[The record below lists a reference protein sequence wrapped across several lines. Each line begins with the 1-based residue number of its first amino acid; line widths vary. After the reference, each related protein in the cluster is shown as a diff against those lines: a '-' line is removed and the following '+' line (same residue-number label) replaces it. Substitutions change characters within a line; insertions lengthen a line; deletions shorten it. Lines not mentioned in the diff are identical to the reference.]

1 MRAYVPATL
10 PLLARWWSA
19 GAVAA
24 EAVFA
29 VTPALREV
37 YAGGDTEELEYA
49 ALTEA
54 ARASLELLTAEPAA
68 PRRRVVLAVD
78 VPGLAAE
85 PGAGPAA
92 VRMAG
97 DLAFDAVAAVHIDD
111 ATAGAGG
118 EELLWYA
125 THEIPDLLAGS

>member
-1 MRAYVPATL
+1 VRAYVPATL
-10 PLLARWWSA
+10 PLLARWWLA

-24 EAVFA
+24 EVAFA
-29 VTPALREV
+29 VTPAVREA
-37 YAGGDTEELEYA
+37 YAGADTEELEYA

-54 ARASLELLTAEPAA
+54 ARASLALLAADPTA

-78 VPGLAAE
+78 APGLADEA
-85 PGAGPAA
+85 GAGPAA

-97 DLAFDAVAAVHIDD
+97 DLTFDAVAAVHIDD
-111 ATAGAGG
+111 VTAGAGG

-125 THEIPDLLAGS
+125 TQEIPDLLAGS